1 MRLSTVLLAVANSP
15 AEFYGRVGNEGA
27 MGACVS
33 SPAEPEK
40 AALPPAAL
48 PPATVLQASAK
59 TRPQTDSPARRP
71 VPLPDKEPARTP
83 EDSEQPPACRPAS
96 PRPPDPELPDLPP
109 YPVPPAPDPVPPAPQ
124 QPAAPAPCPASPEAE
139 REPPPVEFEMT
150 DLSELQQQKVVGKG
164 SSGNVFQC
172 IHTPT
177 GVTVCI
183 KQVPISLKAADQESV
198 LQSLRDIYRSKHPN
212 VTAFHGA
219 AYDGHSIVIAF
230 EYMHHRSVKDVLKK
244 LGMYVFVY

>member
-1 MRLSTVLLAVANSP
+1 MRGLCAH
-15 AEFYGRVGNEGA
+15 
-27 MGACVS
+27 
-33 SPAEPEK
+33 
-40 AALPPAAL
+40 
-48 PPATVLQASAK
+48 
-59 TRPQTDSPARRP
+59 
-71 VPLPDKEPARTP
+71 
-83 EDSEQPPACRPAS
+83 
-96 PRPPDPELPDLPP
+96 PELPDLPP

-172 IHTPT
+172 IHAPT

-198 LQSLRDIYRSKHPN
+198 LQSLRDIYRSKQIETRPN
-212 VTAFHGA
+212 AFWGRRRGPLRA
-219 AYDGHSIVIAF
+219 PPP
-230 EYMHHRSVKDVLKK
+230 R
-244 LGMYVFVY
+244 

>member
-1 MRLSTVLLAVANSP
+1 MSGAQPRGATAAVSLRLFALQ
-15 AEFYGRVGNEGA
+15 VGLPSSCNFQLKVG
-27 MGACVS
+27 MGACIS
-33 SPAEPEK
+33 SIAVEERAPAEPEK
-40 AALPPAAL
+40 AALSASAP
-48 PPATVLQASAK
+48 PPATVRQASAK
-59 TRPQTDSPARRP
+59 TNPQTDSPAGRP
-71 VPLPDKEPARTP
+71 RPGPPPPQDREPARTP
-83 EDSEQPPACRPAS
+83 EDSKQPPARRPAS
-96 PRPPDPELPDLPP
+96 PRPPDPE
-109 YPVPPAPDPVPPAPQ
+109 PPAPQ
-124 QPAAPAPCPASPEAE
+124 QPAAPLAPSE

-198 LQSLRDIYRSKHPN
+198 LQSLRDIYSSKHPN

-244 LGMYVFVY
+244 LGMYV

>member
-1 MRLSTVLLAVANSP
+1 
-15 AEFYGRVGNEGA
+15 

-48 PPATVLQASAK
+48 PPAIVLQASAK

-96 PRPPDPELPDLPP
+96 PRPPDPE
-109 YPVPPAPDPVPPAPQ
+109 PPAPQ
-124 QPAAPAPCPASPEAE
+124 QPAAPLAPSE

-172 IHTPT
+172 IHAPT

-244 LGMYVFVY
+244 LGMSVFVY